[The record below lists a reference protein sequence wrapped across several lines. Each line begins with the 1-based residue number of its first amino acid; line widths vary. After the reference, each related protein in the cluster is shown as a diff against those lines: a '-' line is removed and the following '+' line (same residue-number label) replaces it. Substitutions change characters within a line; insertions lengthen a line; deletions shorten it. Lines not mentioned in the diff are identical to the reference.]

1 MYDILR
7 SFWTTITF
15 ITYWPSSSGPY
26 RTRSDGGGGSADEI
40 NKYLS
45 RGKSFPDKLLDKM
58 EQYAQ
63 RYITKKSVGIA
74 IGIGVT
80 TGFLLA
86 SAPLLSDLI
95 SPRPQN
101 KEIIHQNIL
110 GNPQPET
117 YIVKDGVKYFSRIDG
132 KDISDLLNK

>member
-1 MYDILR
+1 
-7 SFWTTITF
+7 
-15 ITYWPSSSGPY
+15 
-26 RTRSDGGGGSADEI
+26 
-40 NKYLS
+40 
-45 RGKSFPDKLLDKM
+45 M